1 MPEVQS
7 RTYANPRR
15 LPRRNH
21 YQEGPDFLFVATQG
35 GRPPGDALRRAQ
47 AAVARRRRA
56 ALRRWADRESLATI
70 CAELSCSRASLF
82 RWRTRY
88 AAGGLEA
95 LVDRPRIGRASDLP
109 PALERLILTVR
120 LLTYWNSRRIAA
132 EFRRRGVWPLG
143 HGQVDRLLARHGS
156 HRPSYIR
163 TPGPRY
169 ERAAVNELWHID
181 LKGPFYL
188 LGATGRARTCHF
200 VALVDDHS
208 RFLLGI
214 RAVPT
219 KEAVWILAL
228 LEEAVE
234 LCGVPHELMTDN
246 GTPFVAIV
254 RTMLSRFQRTVIERL
269 MARAYTLKSTPMS
282 IEEMRSLTTS
292 QAVGV
297 NQNDGWAMSVGLR
310 SALVL
315 DDQGA
320 FGDCLWNEPLRDQL
334 GFQTELEEP
343 RIQGPESLLLVLD
356 RGKAIRVRLDRLGCR
371 PHVLF
376 EIVHR
381 SPLLLNVT
389 CNPVAVTVHVPHN
402 RPLARQITRPH
413 DCPRIIASENLL
425 ELGDGLSFSERG
437 LGVIAEGDVVRRV
450 GDQDWPLGLG
460 HAR

>member
-1 MPEVQS
+1 MPVQAPFKS
-7 RTYANPRR
+7 DPRR

-21 YQEGPDFLFVATQG
+21 YQEGPGFLFVATQG
-35 GRPPGDALRRAQ
+35 GRPPDDIDRRAR
-47 AAVARRRRA
+47 AAIVRRRRS
-56 ALRRWADRESLATI
+56 ALRRWADGEPLGTI
-70 CAELSCSRASLF
+70 CAATGSSRASLF

-88 AAGGLEA
+88 ARGGLEA
-95 LVDRPRIGRASDLP
+95 LLDRPRIGRASDLP

-143 HGQVDRLLARHGS
+143 HGQVDRLLSRQGS

-228 LEEAVE
+228 LDEAIE

-246 GTPFVAIV
+246 GTPFVAVV
-254 RTMLSRFQRTVIERL
+254 RTMLSRFQRSLADLRIRHIRTQIDTPWTNGKIE
-269 MARAYTLKSTPMS
+269 AFWATL
-282 IEEMRSLTTS
+282 
-292 QAVGV
+292 QA
-297 NQNDGWAMSVGLR
+297 
-310 SALVL
+310 
-315 DDQGA
+315 
-320 FGDCLWNEPLRDQL
+320 E
-334 GFQTELEEP
+334 
-343 RIQGPESLLLVLD
+343 VLD
-356 RGKAIRVRLDRLGCR
+356 RQQLVDLAAA
-371 PHVLF
+371 
-376 EIVHR
+376 EA
-381 SPLLLNVT
+381 
-389 CNPVAVTVHVPHN
+389 AVTAYAGYYNYHRLHGELDWQTPAERFDGTPFTDRGFASVPA
-402 RPLARQITRPH
+402 LAN
-413 DCPRIIASENLL
+413 IADLL
-425 ELGDGLSFSERG
+425 DTIL
-437 LGVIAEGDVVRRV
+437 A
-450 GDQDWPLGLG
+450 
-460 HAR
+460 A